1 MGLFYTG
8 KGDKGASKVGKVK
21 MDKSCLEAE
30 VLGTLDELNSLL
42 GLIKSQKDLPGD
54 LKKHLE
60 NVQEKLFIIQAHI
73 AALVFKGK
81 QTARI
86 TTDHIKEL
94 EAIIEALEKEIKPA
108 KKFILSG
115 EHELAAWLDYARA
128 VSRKVERE
136 VVRFKKTTLRR
147 GPLDKTR
154 GKLGRGKVSPET
166 IAFLNRLSSFLF
178 ALARS
183 EMKKSGKKE
192 KHPSYK

>member
-1 MGLFYTG
+1 
-8 KGDKGASKVGKVK
+8 
-21 MDKSCLEAE
+21 MDKSCVEAE

-42 GLIKSQKDLPGD
+42 GLIKSQKELPKD
-54 LKKHLE
+54 IKKHLE
-60 NVQEKLFIIQAHI
+60 NVQEKLFIIQAHA
-73 AALVFKGK
+73 AALIFKGK
-81 QTARI
+81 QTAKI

-94 EAIIEALEKEIKPA
+94 EAIIEVLEKEIKPA

-136 VVRFKKTTLRR
+136 VVRFKKTLRR
-147 GPLDKTR
+147 GS
-154 GKLGRGKVSPET
+154 GRATVSPET

>member
-42 GLIKSQKDLPGD
+42 GLIKSQKDLPKN

-94 EAIIEALEKEIKPA
+94 EAIIEVLEKEIKPA

-136 VVRFKKTTLRR
+136 VVRFKKT
-147 GPLDKTR
+147 K
-154 GKLGRGKVSPET
+154 KVSPET

-183 EMKKSGKKE
+183 ETKKSGKKE
-192 KHPSYK
+192 KHPSYKQ

>member
-8 KGDKGASKVGKVK
+8 KGDKGASKIGKIK

-42 GLIKSQKDLPGD
+42 GLIKSQDIPKD

-86 TTDHIKEL
+86 TKNHVKEL
-94 EAIIEALEKEIKPA
+94 EAIIEVLEKEIKPA

-115 EHELAAWLDYARA
+115 EHEIAAWLDYARA
-128 VSRKVERE
+128 VARKVERE
-136 VVRFKKTTLRR
+136 VVRFKKT
-147 GPLDKTR
+147 K
-154 GKLGRGKVSPET
+154 KVSLET
-166 IAFLNRLSSFLF
+166 VAFLNRLSSFLF